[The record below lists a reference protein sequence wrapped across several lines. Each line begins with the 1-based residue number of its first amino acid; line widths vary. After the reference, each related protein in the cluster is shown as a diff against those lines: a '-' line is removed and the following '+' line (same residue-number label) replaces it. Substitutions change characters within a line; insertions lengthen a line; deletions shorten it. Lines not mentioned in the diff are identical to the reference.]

1 MAGISGLSFMNMY
14 EQKGVGSNGINF
26 GSGHQKQSGL
36 VGGENQEKTSIWN
49 FGKTKA
55 PNVDSTFG
63 AGEGVSSIGK
73 NNPFQPQDNGLVSRI
88 SAINGEL
95 TPVCDNEH
103 QWMA

>member
-1 MAGISGLSFMNMY
+1 MASISGLSFMNMY

-26 GSGHQKQSGL
+26 GSGHKQSGS

-55 PNVDSTFG
+55 PNVDSARV
-63 AGEGVSSIGK
+63 AGEGVSSVGK
-73 NNPFQPQDNGLVSRI
+73 NNPFQPSDGGLVARI